1 MVHEKKVLK
10 TQNPSFTLSL
20 FCLFEWEL
28 ALHLNKIKTPSPKHT
43 LCPDRLKLNP
53 RISRKK
59 ILVYLFIVSSLFFNY
74 LPCKRKLA
82 LLFNKLESPSPK
94 HTKTCSIRL
103 KLAAWFF
110 KFLKNQTLLLTLSN
124 YVPFEELN
132 PYLNKFT
139 NPSPKHLVPR
149 LIEIGPVVLEKMILK
164 H

>member
-10 TQNPSFTLSL
+10 NKTLFSL
-20 FCLFEWEL
+20 FPCFVFLNGNWSFIWTNL
-28 ALHLNKIKTPSPKHT
+28 KPLHPNIPYVQIGWNWI
-43 LCPDRLKLNP
+43 RG
-53 RISRKK
+53 SRKKK

-94 HTKTCSIRL
+94 HTKTCSIQL

-110 KFLKNQTLLLTLSN
+110 KFLKYQTLLLTLSN

-149 LIEIGPVVLEKMILK
+149 LIEIGPVVLENMILK

>member
-10 TQNPSFTLSL
+10 TQNPIFTLSL

-28 ALHLNKIKTPSPKHT
+28 ALHLNKLKTPSPKHT

-53 RISRKK
+53 QISRKK

-110 KFLKNQTLLLTLSN
+110 KFLKYQTLLLSLSN

-132 PYLNKFT
+132 P
-139 NPSPKHLVPR
+139 
-149 LIEIGPVVLEKMILK
+149 
-164 H
+164 

>member
-10 TQNPSFTLSL
+10 TQNPIFTLSL

-28 ALHLNKIKTPSPKHT
+28 ALHLNKLKTPSPKHT

-53 RISRKK
+53 QISRKK

-94 HTKTCSIRL
+94 HTKTCSIR
-103 KLAAWFF
+103 F
-110 KFLKNQTLLLTLSN
+110 KFLKYQTLLLTLSN

-132 PYLNKFT
+132 PYLKKIT

-149 LIEIGPVVLEKMILK
+149 LIEIGPVVLENMILK